1 MKTYDIAK
9 VGVSINAISL
19 TEIQGEISVEPLREG
34 EFTLTYGN
42 LGQGERSRVHNN
54 FYRVTIPMMQTS
66 AQLSALEALRI
77 ADNEAG
83 AGPYPFAMIDQNGFY
98 TERSGSY
105 VLMGSAYIENM
116 SGTSRGQATTPR
128 NVVLI
133 VEKQAGFEG

>member
-1 MKTYDIAK
+1 MKNYDIAK
-9 VGVSINAISL
+9 VGVSVNAISL

-34 EFTLTYGN
+34 EYSLTFGN

-54 FYRVTIPMMQTS
+54 YYRVTIPMMQTS

-83 AGPYPFAMIDQNGFY
+83 DGPYPFSLVDKNGFY
-98 TERSGSY
+98 TERTGSY

-116 SGTSRGQATTPR
+116 SSVSRGQATTPR

>member
-1 MKTYDIAK
+1 MKTYDAAR
-9 VGVSINAISL
+9 VNTSLNAIAL
-19 TEIQGEISVEPLREG
+19 TEVQGEISVEPLREG
-34 EFTLTYGN
+34 EFTLTFGN

-83 AGPYPFAMIDQNGFY
+83 AGPYPFSMVDQNGFY

-116 SGTSRGQATTPR
+116 SGVSRGQATTPR

>member
-1 MKTYDIAK
+1 MKTYDSAK
-9 VGVSINAISL
+9 VHQSLNGIAL
-19 TEIQGEISVEPLREG
+19 TEVQGETIVEPLREG
-34 EFTLTYGN
+34 EFTLTFGN

-83 AGPYPFAMIDQNGFY
+83 AGPYPYSLVDQNGFY
-98 TERSGSY
+98 TDRSGSY
-105 VLMGSAYIENM
+105 VLIGSAYIENM
-116 SGTSRGQATTPR
+116 SGISRGQATTPR

>member
-1 MKTYDIAK
+1 MKTYDSAK
-9 VGVSINAISL
+9 VYQSLNGIAL
-19 TEIQGEISVEPLREG
+19 TEVQGEITVEPLREG
-34 EFTLTYGN
+34 EFTLTFGN

-54 FYRVTIPMMQTS
+54 FYRVTIPMMQTA

-83 AGPYPFAMIDQNGFY
+83 AGPYPYSLVDQNGFY

-116 SGTSRGQATTPR
+116 SGISRGQSTTPR

>member
-1 MKTYDIAK
+1 MKTYDSAK
-9 VGVSINAISL
+9 VYQSLNGIAL
-19 TEIQGEISVEPLREG
+19 TEVQGEITVEPLREG
-34 EFTLTYGN
+34 EFTLTFGN

-54 FYRVTIPMMQTS
+54 FYRVTIPMMQTA

-83 AGPYPFAMIDQNGFY
+83 AGPYPYSLVDQNGFY

-116 SGTSRGQATTPR
+116 SGFSRGQATTPR